1 MDISNNNYTETLV
14 FFHVISNYSLTEKYK
29 STYFSNKTLQTLF
42 DLVRPHIMQY
52 REEPTEE
59 QVLMIAQ
66 RENVLTSTTTQDV
79 IHSLWQI
86 RNQIGQYSKDW
97 LDDCAKS
104 YAEWNNF
111 VGGVQKLSSYLIT
124 TQADVTV
131 ETCHEYVQKVKSMFT
146 EDTSFTF
153 HDSLGHDFFDPAEHK
168 TIQAETKSTGYPFLD
183 KCLNGGWYTKSLF
196 IIAGAPKVGKS
207 QWLCNLCANS
217 VKSGDN
223 SAYITLEM
231 GVDKVNKRIGA
242 NLFNIPYNEYD
253 KFVADQDAFKRRM
266 QAFYNDSF
274 ITPGALVVEQFPTS
288 ALTPLELESF
298 LLNIESARST
308 PEKPFKFKRIYV
320 DYVNIM
326 KPSRPGMNGAETYM
340 KIKTI
345 CEDLRAVMIRNDWTG
360 ISLTQLNRA
369 AMNASDIYMDSIS
382 ESTGTLATA
391 DSVWGI
397 ICTNMMKNQGYYYLK
412 ALALRDSDQ
421 MSNRKRYKFNTT
433 YLRIEEDP
441 DEDILTEGMPLP
453 EEFMVGADDYQKQT
467 YSNQHRYNGP
477 RKQNDQQQTSAP
489 VQAPPISQ
497 QQTPSLGATELKIS
511 GYDLFQ

>member
-1 MDISNNNYTETLV
+1 
-14 FFHVISNYSLTEKYK
+14 
-29 STYFSNKTLQTLF
+29 
-42 DLVRPHIMQY
+42 
-52 REEPTEE
+52 
-59 QVLMIAQ
+59 
-66 RENVLTSTTTQDV
+66 
-79 IHSLWQI
+79 
-86 RNQIGQYSKDW
+86 
-97 LDDCAKS
+97 
-104 YAEWNNF
+104 
-111 VGGVQKLSSYLIT
+111 
-124 TQADVTV
+124 
-131 ETCHEYVQKVKSMFT
+131 
-146 EDTSFTF
+146 
-153 HDSLGHDFFDPAEHK
+153 
-168 TIQAETKSTGYPFLD
+168 
-183 KCLNGGWYTKSLF
+183 
-196 IIAGAPKVGKS
+196 
-207 QWLCNLCANS
+207 
-217 VKSGDN
+217 
-223 SAYITLEM
+223 M

-266 QAFYNDSF
+266 QSFYNDSF

-288 ALTPLELESF
+288 SLTPLELESF

-360 ISLTQLNRA
+360 VSLTQLNRA

-421 MSNRKRYKFNTT
+421 MGNRKRYKFNTT

-467 YSNQHRYNGP
+467 YSNQHRYSGS
-477 RKQNDQQQTSAP
+477 RKQNDQQQTQAP